1 MLGVMSAVSERYR
14 RLATAVTDRI
24 EAIPADAWDNRTP
37 CEDWTIRDVVRHLA
51 ETQGMFARLVGL
63 EITPDPAPDADPAA
77 AWASA
82 RDQMQALLDDPANAD
97 RGYKGLNGPTTF
109 ARSVDQYLCFDL
121 NVHGWDIA
129 RGAGLTDDRID
140 PAELP
145 RLWQDTEVF
154 GDNMRL
160 PGAFGPAVDV
170 PTDAP
175 EQDRLLAYLGRR
187 P

>member
-1 MLGVMSAVSERYR
+1 
-14 RLATAVTDRI
+14 
-24 EAIPADAWDNRTP
+24 
-37 CEDWTIRDVVRHLA
+37 
-51 ETQGMFARLVGL
+51 
-63 EITPDPAPDADPAA
+63 
-77 AWASA
+77 
-82 RDQMQALLDDPANAD
+82 MQALLDDPANAD
-97 RGYKGLNGPTTF
+97 RGYEGLNGPTTF
-109 ARSVDQYLCFDL
+109 ERSVDQYLCFDL

-145 RLWQDTEVF
+145 RLWQDTEAF

-160 PGAFGPAVDV
+160 PGAFGPAVDLA
-170 PTDAP
+170 TDAP